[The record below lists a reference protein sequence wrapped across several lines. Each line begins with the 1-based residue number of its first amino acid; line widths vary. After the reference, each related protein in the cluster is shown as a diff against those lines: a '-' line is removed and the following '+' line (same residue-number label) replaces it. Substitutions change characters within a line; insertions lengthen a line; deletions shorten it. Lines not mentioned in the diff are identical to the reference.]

1 VIKDAIQ
8 TEGPEYVAST
18 PAASMNEEHM
28 KDAEQAQASAREQ
41 REAGATPSA
50 ERRLSLARTAGAPF
64 RTAKVLSIAAN
75 CASLA
80 VAGGPAH
87 QGTEQRIKNT
97 G

>member
-1 VIKDAIQ
+1 MIKDALQ

-18 PAASMNEEHM
+18 PAASMNEQHVQA
-28 KDAEQAQASAREQ
+28 AEQAQASAREQ
-41 REAGATPSA
+41 REAGAKPSA

-75 CASLA
+75 CASMA
-80 VAGGPAH
+80 VVGGPAR
-87 QGTEQRIKNT
+87 QGTEQRVKNT